1 MLKHAETMSYSKWN
15 WSKLCWNNVIQTI
28 PDRSRVMIWP
38 DISVRGNELLQGH
51 ACPKLGSKPFQS
63 RLVPLSG
70 CGLWPSKGTLFM
82 YSPTIAPSLQSI
94 RCFTERIQDSNK
106 IIQDQDFTSTPGW
119 RSHLCVC
126 VCVVSRFDSAQN
138 LKQNPVSR
146 HYCTWMWSQ
155 SLKTTWNTSRRD
167 KLKLFQE

>member
-1 MLKHAETMSYSKWN
+1 MLKHAETMSYSKWLN

-38 DISVRGNELLQGH
+38 DISVVLGNELLQGH

-63 RLVPLSG
+63 RLIPLSG

-94 RCFTERIQDSNK
+94 RCFNERIQDSNK
-106 IIQDQDFTSTPGW
+106 TMQNQDFTSTPGW
-119 RSHLCVC
+119 QSHLF
-126 VCVVSRFDSAQN
+126 VSYLVLTWHKTETKIQFSTLLYMDVKSKSEN
-138 LKQNPVSR
+138 HLKHVQAR
-146 HYCTWMWSQ
+146 
-155 SLKTTWNTSRRD
+155 
-167 KLKLFQE
+167 